1 MMPEISLVDYSPLLA
16 AGRWHDLGMRT
27 ALATIVAIDGKSPR
41 TVGAQMAVSESGLV
55 QGYLTGGCLEAEL
68 ALRSQQ
74 AIRDGSNLLERYGK
88 GSRYFD
94 LRLPC
99 GSGIDIYFDQTFDGD
114 LFQNAAA
121 AIRER
126 RPFSIQTDLRQ
137 GRSVFSRH
145 PRSLRQQA
153 MEAGQFERL
162 YLPSVRT
169 VIFGSGQA
177 SVQLTGLVKYLG
189 IPAELKAT
197 DNPTL
202 DLARANGLDASMLKS
217 GTDVPDIDSWT
228 ACVLMF
234 HEHTLEQPL
243 LEHLLH
249 SDAFYI
255 GAVGSKSVNE
265 ERLARLVERGF
276 QQPDLARIV
285 APAGSVRRARTATE
299 MAVGLLSE
307 ILDTARRKGLVT

>member
-1 MMPEISLVDYSPLLA
+1 MSEVSQVDYSPLLA
-16 AGRWHDLGMRT
+16 AGTWHGLGMRT

-41 TVGAQMAVSESGLV
+41 MVGAQMAVSESGLT

-114 LFQNAAA
+114 LFRNAAT
-121 AIRER
+121 AIRDR
-126 RPFSIQTDLRQ
+126 KPFSIATDLHL
-137 GRSVFSRH
+137 GRSVLRRH
-145 PRSLRQQA
+145 PGSLRQQA
-153 MEAGQFERL
+153 MQAGQFERL
-162 YLPSVRT
+162 YLPTVRT

-177 SVQLTGLVKYLG
+177 SVQLTALLAFLG
-189 IPAELKAT
+189 MPAELKAT
-197 DNPTL
+197 DNLTL
-202 DLARANGLDASMLKS
+202 DLALAKGLNATTLKS
-217 GTDVPDIDSWT
+217 GKDLPEIDPWT
-228 ACVLMF
+228 ACVLTF

-243 LEHLLH
+243 LEELLE

-265 ERLARLVERGF
+265 ARLAKLAETGF
-276 QQPDLARIV
+276 LQSDLDRII
-285 APAGSVRRARTATE
+285 APAGNVRGARSATE

-307 ILDTARRKGLVT
+307 ILDTARRTGLVT